1 MSRST
6 RCGAFDVAFVTL
18 CFTCSLKY
26 PLSATADGYPVRLLQ
41 VLDSFLTLMFE
52 PTYRAS
58 LKQRGVTVPLAPKP
72 VVSAQ
77 AQPQSQPQ
85 PQPKPE
91 VQQAGAEA
99 EEQQEGVEASSLEG
113 FIANARGSG

>member
-18 CFTCSLKY
+18 CFTCSLKV

-77 AQPQSQPQ
+77 AQAQAQ

-91 VQQAGAEA
+91 MQQAGAEA
-99 EEQQEGVEASSLEG
+99 EEQQKGVEASSLEG